1 MPSHKTI
8 ALDAMGGDYGPSVVV
23 PAAAMALKEKD
34 YLAFVFFGDQEKI
47 KTVLDGYPA
56 LKSVSEVRHTD
67 TVIANDEKPS
77 VALRTGRD
85 SSMRLAINAVSEG
98 EASAVVSAGN
108 TGALMAMAKFVLK
121 CLPGVSRPAIAS
133 VFPSV
138 KGETVMLDLGVIWS
152 VIPICWSSSP
162 YWALFMRVKCA
173 VNKTRQSGF

>member
-8 ALDAMGGDYGPSVVV
+8 ALDAMGSDYGPSVVV

-77 VALRTGRD
+77 VALRTGRI
-85 SSMRLAINAVSEG
+85 RVC
-98 EASAVVSAGN
+98 
-108 TGALMAMAKFVLK
+108 AL
-121 CLPGVSRPAIAS
+121 P
-133 VFPSV
+133 
-138 KGETVMLDLGVIWS
+138 
-152 VIPICWSSSP
+152 
-162 YWALFMRVKCA
+162 
-173 VNKTRQSGF
+173 